1 MKKILII
8 RTDIDEKKSSRAF
21 TGVDSA
27 LTMELY
33 RKYACGN
40 HSCRLKI
47 SANHY
52 YSKYT
57 LIDEEWD
64 YIGTSNSMEELYKAQ
79 TKRCLDGKPFLGN
92 VLILTHEQWLDKQ
105 LPKWKEV
112 ERYQYW

>member
-8 RTDIDEKKSSRAF
+8 RTDIDEKESSRAF

-40 HSCRLKI
+40 HPCRLNI

-52 YSKYT
+52 YSKYI
-57 LIDEEWD
+57 LIDEKWD
-64 YIGTSNSMEELYKAQ
+64 YIGTSDSMEELYKAQ

-105 LPKWKEV
+105 LPIWKEV

>member
-57 LIDEEWD
+57 LIDEKCN
-64 YIGTSNSMEELYKAQ
+64 YIGTSDSMEELYKAQ
-79 TKRCLDGKPFLGN
+79 TKRYLHSEPYLGN

-105 LPKWKEV
+105 LPMWKEV

>member
-8 RTDIDEKKSSRAF
+8 RTDIDEKKSSRGL

-33 RKYACGN
+33 KKYRCGN
-40 HSCRLKI
+40 HPCHLNI
-47 SANHY
+47 SANHC

-57 LIDEEWD
+57 LIDEKRD
-64 YIGTSNSMEELYKAQ
+64 YIGTFNNMEELF
-79 TKRCLDGKPFLGN
+79 DGKPFLGN
-92 VLILTHEQWLDKQ
+92 VFTLTHEQWLDKQ
-105 LPKWKEV
+105 LPNWKEV